1 MKKADLELE
10 TLTCPSCLQKI
21 ENAMKGLA
29 GIDQESVKVRF
40 NASKVRLNFN
50 EEAISIEDIE
60 KAIQTL
66 GYEVKKTRVRAA

>member
-1 MKKADLELE
+1 MKRADIELE

-40 NASKVRLNFN
+40 NASKVRLNFD
-50 EEAISIEDIE
+50 EDAIAIEDIE
-60 KAIQTL
+60 QAIRTL
-66 GYEVKKTRVRAA
+66 GYEVKKSRVRAA